1 MTSWFAYTQ
10 LHAWKETAA
19 ESIRV
24 LQLME
29 VAGALLY
36 SGCTATSAN
45 ASASASMTTTP
56 VEFGA
61 YFNIDIVS
69 FHRTPIPFYQDPL
82 VDVISSAFDIRLLEF
97 FV

>member
-29 VAGALLY
+29 DAGAVLY
-36 SGCTATSAN
+36 CTATSAN
-45 ASASASMTTTP
+45 ASASASMTTIP